1 MARTLSR
8 AALEEIARLCSLYPE
23 VRSAL
28 LPALHAAQA
37 EVGYLSKGAM
47 TDVGEALGLPLTEIM
62 SVATFY
68 EMFHLEPPGR
78 HHIRFCTN
86 ISCHLNGC
94 DEVLEHLC
102 RRLGIR
108 PGETTADGRV
118 TLESVQC
125 LAACEEAPVLL
136 VNADR
141 HARVTA
147 VAIDDLLGRLT

>member
-1 MARTLSR
+1 MARALSQ
-8 AALEEIARLCSLYPE
+8 AALEEIAHLRGRYP
-23 VRSAL
+23 VARSAL
-28 LPALHAAQA
+28 IPALHAAQA
-37 EVGYLSKGAM
+37 EVGYLSEGAM
-47 TDVGEALGLPLTEIM
+47 ADVGEALGLPLTEVM

-78 HHIRFCTN
+78 HHVRICIN
-86 ISCHLNGC
+86 ISCYLNGC
-94 DEVLEHLC
+94 DQVLEHLC

-136 VNADR
+136 INAER

-147 VAIDDLLGRLT
+147 RVLDDLLERLR